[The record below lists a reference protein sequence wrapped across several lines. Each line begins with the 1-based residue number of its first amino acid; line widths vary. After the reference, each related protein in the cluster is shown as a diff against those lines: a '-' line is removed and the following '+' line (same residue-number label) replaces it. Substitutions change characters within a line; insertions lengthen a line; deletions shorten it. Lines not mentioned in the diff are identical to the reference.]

1 MKHEL
6 YFGTILYFILRYTC
20 YNPLFIY
27 FAYENKYL
35 TLKDKI
41 IEMAGVEQTYNKKL
55 LQFNI

>member
-27 FAYENKYL
+27 FVCVWK
-35 TLKDKI
+35 
-41 IEMAGVEQTYNKKL
+41 
-55 LQFNI
+55 